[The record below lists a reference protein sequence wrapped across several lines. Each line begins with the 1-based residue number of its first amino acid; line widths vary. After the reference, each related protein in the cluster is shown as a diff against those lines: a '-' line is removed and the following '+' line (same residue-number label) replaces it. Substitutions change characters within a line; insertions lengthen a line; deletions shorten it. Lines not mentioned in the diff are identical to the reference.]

1 MPTQSVVGRRP
12 LRKQLKHIFGY
23 IYTCFFFLSL
33 QKAIRYSSL
42 RKQPTFSDATTDFIL
57 LQPIRSTTQIWVVT
71 RHRYG
76 ISAHDS
82 QERFRGETS
91 GGVAKCRLF
100 SQATLKRIE
109 KKSGTVW
116 TQPLRSGPS
125 RSHTLNM
132 VPERLTERFW
142 FATFHSQSSPLNIHF
157 RLSGL
162 QSRSYSFTSAKIRIT
177 IQTVTKSDRNL
188 SQPRSQGF
196 YP

>member
-33 QKAIRYSSL
+33 RKAIRYSSL
-42 RKQPTFSDATTDFIL
+42 RKQPTFSDATTAFIL

-109 KKSGTVW
+109 KIKRYSMNATSQIW
-116 TQPLRSGPS
+116 TK
-125 RSHTLNM
+125 
-132 VPERLTERFW
+132 
-142 FATFHSQSSPLNIHF
+142 
-157 RLSGL
+157 
-162 QSRSYSFTSAKIRIT
+162 SFTHIEHGTGAI
-177 IQTVTKSDRNL
+177 DREVL
-188 SQPRSQGF
+188 VRYIP
-196 YP
+196 

>member
-42 RKQPTFSDATTDFIL
+42 RKQPTFSHATTAFIL

-76 ISAHDS
+76 ISEHDS

-91 GGVAKCRLF
+91 VGVAKCRLF
-100 SQATLKRIE
+100 SQATL
-109 KKSGTVW
+109 
-116 TQPLRSGPS
+116 
-125 RSHTLNM
+125 
-132 VPERLTERFW
+132 
-142 FATFHSQSSPLNIHF
+142 
-157 RLSGL
+157 
-162 QSRSYSFTSAKIRIT
+162 
-177 IQTVTKSDRNL
+177 
-188 SQPRSQGF
+188 
-196 YP
+196 

>member
-1 MPTQSVVGRRP
+1 MSCLRSLSNADAKRCWTPTIEKAVETHFW
-12 LRKQLKHIFGY
+12 LYLHM
-23 IYTCFFFLSL
+23 FFFLSL

-82 QERFRGETS
+82 QEGFRGETS

-109 KKSGTVW
+109 KKNAVQYERNLSDLDQVVHTHW
-116 TQPLRSGPS
+116 TWYRSDWPRGFGSLHSIASPHHWIFTSVSVDYSLAPIHLLPLRS
-125 RSHTLNM
+125 
-132 VPERLTERFW
+132 E
-142 FATFHSQSSPLNIHF
+142 
-157 RLSGL
+157 
-162 QSRSYSFTSAKIRIT
+162 
-177 IQTVTKSDRNL
+177 
-188 SQPRSQGF
+188 
-196 YP
+196 